1 VNPLKILITA
11 GPTVE
16 FIDPVR
22 FISNLSTGHMGYE
35 LVKASKKRSKKVT
48 LISGLINIKR
58 AAGVKYILA
67 VTARDMQKSVK
78 KELKRNNVLIMA
90 SAVADFK
97 PKSFSKRK
105 VKSKSTFNLKLTK
118 NTDILKSL
126 STKDRKNKIIVGFA
140 LETENLI
147 ENARKKLKNKSLDL
161 IIANKATREMS
172 PFGKGKKNVYLIDRA
187 GKQKCLK
194 GVTKG
199 VIARAI
205 LDRVDELC
213 YTSNKYA

>member
-1 VNPLKILITA
+1 MNPLKILITA

-22 FISNLSTGHMGYE
+22 FISNLSTGHMGNE
-35 LVKASKKRSKKVT
+35 LAKVSKKRNKKVT
-48 LISGLINIKR
+48 LVSGLTNTERTSGIKHIS
-58 AAGVKYILA
+58 V
-67 VTARDMQKSVK
+67 VTANDMQKVIK
-78 KELKRNNVLIMA
+78 KELKKNNVLIMA

-105 VKSKSTFNLKLTK
+105 VKSKSAFNLKLTN

-126 STKDRKNKIIVGFA
+126 SKKDRKNKIIVGFA

-147 ENARKKLKNKSLDL
+147 ENARKKLKDKAIDL
-161 IIANKATREMS
+161 IVANKVTKKKS
-172 PFGKGKKNVYLIDRA
+172 PFGKGKKEVYLIDRA
-187 GKQKCLK
+187 GKQRCLK
-194 GVTKG
+194 NVTKS

-205 LDRVDELC
+205 LDRVEELC
-213 YTSNKYA
+213 YTSDKYA